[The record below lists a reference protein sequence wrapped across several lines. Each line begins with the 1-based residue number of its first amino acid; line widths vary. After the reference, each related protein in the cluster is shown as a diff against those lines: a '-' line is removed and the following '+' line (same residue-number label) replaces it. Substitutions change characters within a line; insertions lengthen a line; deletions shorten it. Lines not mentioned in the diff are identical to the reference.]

1 MDDLDCPS
9 EDGEAESEYSRRVN
23 GMVEKFDSP
32 SFLDEDV
39 PQLLMDTDDFALVS
53 KPAGLHCSG
62 ADGDHGT
69 SRPGRGERPAGRAE
83 LLANFFGGAVWGVF
97 RENANCGDPPGTL
110 PVPSRYLPG
119 TLRVPCTFRRGLI
132 WKIRQKSGKIWAK
145 SSKIC
150 QN

>member
-1 MDDLDCPS
+1 MSDVLFQTPEFYFSRRTYRKEIDDLDCPS

-69 SRPGRGERPAGRAE
+69 SRPGRGERPQAE
-83 LLANFFGGAVWGVF
+83 
-97 RENANCGDPPGTL
+97 RSC
-110 PVPSRYLPG
+110 
-119 TLRVPCTFRRGLI
+119 
-132 WKIRQKSGKIWAK
+132 
-145 SSKIC
+145 
-150 QN
+150 